1 MCDPSAALTT
11 SAVCFAAYTATL
23 VASRVIT
30 PLVVPNTYAKLAN
43 QPGAHGYWHSSV
55 ASALNGCVNTVLV
68 VLAWRREP
76 RLLWGTPDAFITN
89 DDSCSLVVVFLTWI
103 AFDLCQLCYYWR
115 HWEGRVG
122 MLVHHVS
129 AIAAWALY
137 LEGGYA
143 HAVSLVGMLCEAT
156 NPFMNLR
163 YFFST
168 CGMKES
174 TAYLVNGAAFCLSWL
189 LIRICYA
196 IPMPAYLFV
205 LQWDS
210 LRRCAAR
217 SRPPSHASRGLQ
229 TTRLSPPSLSVHD
242 RFRPSCARRPTE
254 CVAQPAVRVRSQR
267 APGLADLPARR
278 LLAGRLLPERRV
290 GLQALP
296 RGLQTALERGAHKGL
311 VRRSEQGQGH

>member
-163 YFFST
+163 YFLST

-217 SRPPSHASRGLQ
+217 SRPPPHAPRRLQ

-242 RFRPSCARRPTE
+242 RIRPSRARRPTE
-254 CVAQPAVRVRSQR
+254 S
-267 APGLADLPARR
+267 
-278 LLAGRLLPERRV
+278 
-290 GLQALP
+290 
-296 RGLQTALERGAHKGL
+296 TRGARAL
-311 VRRSEQGQGH
+311 AARSRPGGSSCSSAFGWSAPA

>member
-1 MCDPSAALTT
+1 MCDPSAALAT

-217 SRPPSHASRGLQ
+217 
-229 TTRLSPPSLSVHD
+229 
-242 RFRPSCARRPTE
+242 
-254 CVAQPAVRVRSQR
+254 
-267 APGLADLPARR
+267 
-278 LLAGRLLPERRV
+278 
-290 GLQALP
+290 
-296 RGLQTALERGAHKGL
+296 
-311 VRRSEQGQGH
+311 

>member
-1 MCDPSAALTT
+1 MCDPSAALAT

-217 SRPPSHASRGLQ
+217 SRPPSHASRRLQ

-242 RFRPSCARRPTE
+242 RIRPSCARRPTE
-254 CVAQPAVRVRSQR
+254 S
-267 APGLADLPARR
+267 
-278 LLAGRLLPERRV
+278 
-290 GLQALP
+290 
-296 RGLQTALERGAHKGL
+296 TRGARAL
-311 VRRSEQGQGH
+311 AARSRPGGSSCSSAFGWSAPA

>member
-1 MCDPSAALTT
+1 MCDPSAALAT

-55 ASALNGCVNTVLV
+55 ASSLNGCVNTVLV

-210 LRRCAAR
+210 LRRCATR
-217 SRPPSHASRGLQ
+217 SRPPPHASRRLQ

-242 RFRPSCARRPTE
+242 RIRPSRARRPTE
-254 CVAQPAVRVRSQR
+254 SN
-267 APGLADLPARR
+267 
-278 LLAGRLLPERRV
+278 
-290 GLQALP
+290 
-296 RGLQTALERGAHKGL
+296 RGARAL
-311 VRRSEQGQGH
+311 AARSRPGGSSCSSAFGWSAPA

>member
-1 MCDPSAALTT
+1 MCDPSAALAT

-55 ASALNGCVNTVLV
+55 ASSLNGCVNTVLV

-217 SRPPSHASRGLQ
+217 SRPPVMRHDASKPLASRLPFSLCMIVSALLAPDA
-229 TTRLSPPSLSVHD
+229 RLS
-242 RFRPSCARRPTE
+242 
-254 CVAQPAVRVRSQR
+254 QPAVRVRSQR

>member
-1 MCDPSAALTT
+1 MCDPSAALAT

-217 SRPPSHASRGLQ
+217 SRPPPVMRHDASKPLASRLPLSPCMIASARLAPAA
-229 TTRLSPPSLSVHD
+229 RLS
-242 RFRPSCARRPTE
+242 
-254 CVAQPAVRVRSQR
+254 QPAVRVRSQR

-296 RGLQTALERGAHKGL
+296 RGLQTALERGAHQGL